1 MVFFIDCFLFRRL
14 SGASPFL
21 ADDNNE
27 TFMNIQNVDYEF
39 DEEYFSEISEQAKDF
54 ISKLLLKN
62 PRYVM
67 IKEKRRNSRT
77 LKNC

>member
-1 MVFFIDCFLFRRL
+1 MVFFIDYFWFRRL

-21 ADDNNE
+21 ADDDNE
-27 TFMNIQNVDYEF
+27 TFTNIQNVDYEF
-39 DEEYFSEISEQAKDF
+39 DEEYFSEISKQAKDF

-67 IKEKRRNSRT
+67 TSE
-77 LKNC
+77 